1 LMALADYLSKDLV
14 CMNLKPQDR
23 DEAIR
28 ALLQVLVAGKAMPA
42 GLLDK
47 ALAAVLTREKLGSTA
62 IGRGVA
68 VPHARVEE
76 LDQVLVAF
84 GYSAAGVRFSSLDG
98 EPVHQ
103 VFLVIAPKGRADEY
117 LDLMERITRLVQNSD
132 FRRFLSRVKSDTEVL
147 ELIEE
152 MDR

>member
-1 LMALADYLSKDLV
+1 MALADYLSKDLV

-42 GLLDK
+42 GLLGK

>member
-1 LMALADYLSKDLV
+1 MALADYLSKDLV

-28 ALLQVLVAGKAMPA
+28 ALLQVLVTGKAMPA

-84 GYSAAGVRFSSLDG
+84 GYSAAGVQFSSLDG

>member
-1 LMALADYLSKDLV
+1 MALADYLSKDLV